1 MLKFLKLARY
11 EPSNKD
17 IVVAKMKILQ
27 KDAKEQKMR
36 EKNEEE
42 ARLKED
48 QKRKFEERK
57 NARTYVPGL
66 RPKFQRSE
74 KPVLQKKAVKKQALS
89 EEQLDI
95 GKYLGM

>member
-1 MLKFLKLARY
+1 
-11 EPSNKD
+11 
-17 IVVAKMKILQ
+17 
-27 KDAKEQKMR
+27 MR

-57 NARTYVPGL
+57 NACTHVPGM
-66 RPKFQRSE
+66 RPKVQRSE
-74 KPVLQKKAVKKQALS
+74 KVYKAKFTVKKKVQTD
-89 EEQLDI
+89 EEIDI